1 MRMNPI
7 QRTLGTGLL
16 LAFSAIVGCKRSDQ
30 PSPSPPTPAA
40 TPAKPTVFVVNYP
53 LQYFA
58 ERVAGEAAE
67 IIFPAP
73 PDEDPA
79 YWKPDADAI
88 AAYQQADLILLNGAT
103 YAKWVSRIT
112 LPRSRMVDTSQGF
125 VDQYIAIEEA
135 VKHAHGPEG
144 KHAHAEVASTTWL
157 DPTLAQRQVEAIR
170 SALAKLLP
178 DHATELAKNC
188 EALTNELKVLDRAF
202 QEMTKDHNQQTLL
215 ASHPVY
221 QYFALRY
228 GLNLKSLYWEP
239 DEVPDAKQWA
249 QFDKLVE
256 GHKIQW
262 MLWEAPPNA
271 ETVEQLRK
279 RGVNCLVFYPCG
291 NTPEDGDYLQVMR
304 RNAEKLKRVFE

>member
-1 MRMNPI
+1 MNPI

-16 LAFSAIVGCKRSDQ
+16 LALSAIVGCKRSEP
-30 PSPSPPTPAA
+30 PSPSPSARA
-40 TPAKPTVFVVNYP
+40 TAPAKPTVFVVNYP

-58 ERVAGEAAE
+58 ERVAGDAAE

-79 YWKPDADAI
+79 YWKPDADTI
-88 AAYQQADLILLNGAT
+88 AAYQKADLILHNGAT
-103 YAKWVSRIT
+103 YAKWVRRIT
-112 LPRSRMVDTSQGF
+112 LPRSRMVDTSAGF

-144 KHAHAEVASTTWL
+144 EHAHSEVAFTTWL

-178 DHATELAKNC
+178 DHAPELAKNC
-188 EALTNELKVLDRAF
+188 EALTNELEVLDTTFR
-202 QEMTKDHNQQTLL
+202 EMTKDSSQPALL

-221 QYFALRY
+221 QYFARRY
-228 GLNLKSLYWEP
+228 GLDIKSLHWEP

-249 QFDKLVE
+249 QFDTLVE
-256 GHKIQW
+256 GHKLQW

-271 ETVEQLRK
+271 ETVEQLRA
-279 RGVNCLVFYPCG
+279 RGVNCLVFKPCG
-291 NTPEDGDYLQVMR
+291 NVPEDGNYLEIMR
-304 RNAEKLKRVFE
+304 ENAEELKRVFE